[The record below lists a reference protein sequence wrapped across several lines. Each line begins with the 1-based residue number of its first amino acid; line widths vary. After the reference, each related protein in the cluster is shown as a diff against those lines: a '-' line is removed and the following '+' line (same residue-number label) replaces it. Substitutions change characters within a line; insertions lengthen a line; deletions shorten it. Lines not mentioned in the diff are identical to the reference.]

1 MEVMTMVM
9 ERQILE
15 IMIVTLERREHV
27 PRDHL
32 LAV

>member
-1 MEVMTMVM
+1 MKKMTMVM

-15 IMIVTLERREHV
+15 ITIVTLERREHV